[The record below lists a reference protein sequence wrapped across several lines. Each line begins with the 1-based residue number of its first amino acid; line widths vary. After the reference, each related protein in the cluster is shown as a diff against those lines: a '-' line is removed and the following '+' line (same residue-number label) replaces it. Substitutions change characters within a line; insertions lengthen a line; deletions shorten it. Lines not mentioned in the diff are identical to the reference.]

1 VSERSASD
9 DSSKAATASAARSD
23 GAAPRLLVLFAALYF
38 IQGIS
43 EPTEG
48 LVSQPTRSLL
58 RNWGYGTAE
67 VASFMAMLALPWSF
81 KPLYGL
87 LTDFVPL
94 RGMRRRSWLLLTT
107 LTAAAGLT
115 TVYLFAPPPGM
126 AWLLLSLLLMP
137 TIGVAF
143 SDVVIDA
150 LMVEESQ
157 PRGLTGRV
165 QSVQW
170 TAIYAATILTGLLGG
185 YLSQWNRQELC
196 FLIAGLTTFAGFILV
211 LLAVRE
217 PRRMEIAHEPTQSNR
232 DRLRNAARAMWRTA
246 RHPGILTI
254 GAFIFLWNF
263 NPFTSS
269 VLYMHMV
276 EHMGFREDFYGKT
289 VAIVSVGCMLASAAY
304 GFYCRRLSVMQ
315 LVRLSIVAGVLAT
328 IAYWALGGVWSAA
341 VISFVV
347 GFTYMTGVL
356 VQLDLAARVCEIET
370 AGTTFALLMALSNFS
385 VSISMYLGGQIYDAV
400 ASRTSY
406 VFAFNTVVGIG
417 ALFTC
422 CCLMLVP
429 AIRRHCHPVRL

>member
-1 VSERSASD
+1 MGDQDSITAANVADRSD
-9 DSSKAATASAARSD
+9 DRV
-23 GAAPRLLVLFAALYF
+23 GRLLVLFAALYF

-58 RNWGYGTAE
+58 RNWDYTTAQ
-67 VASFMAMLALPWSF
+67 VSSFMALLALPWSL

-94 RGMRRRSWLLLTT
+94 FGMRRRSWLLLTT
-107 LTAAAGLT
+107 FMAAVGLIA
-115 TVYLFAPPPGM
+115 VYLSAVPPGM
-126 AWLLLSLLLMP
+126 AWLLFVLLLMP

-150 LMVEESQ
+150 LMVEEGQ
-157 PRGLTGRV
+157 PRGLTGRI

-170 TAIYAATILTGLLGG
+170 AAIYAATILTGILGG
-185 YLSQWNRQELC
+185 YLSEWKLQELG
-196 FLIAGLTTFAGFILV
+196 FLTAGLTTLFGFVLV
-211 LLAVRE
+211 LFVVRE
-217 PRRMEIAHEPTQSNR
+217 PRR
-232 DRLRNAARAMWRTA
+232 DRVANDATSAKARGFRHALLAMWRTV

-276 EHMGFREDFYGKT
+276 DHAGFSEEFYGKT
-289 VAIVSVGCMLASAAY
+289 VAIVAFACMIASAAY
-304 GFYCRRLSVMQ
+304 GFYCRRLSVTQ
-315 LVRLSIVAGVLAT
+315 LVYLSIVTGVLAT
-328 IAYWALGGVWSAA
+328 IAYWALGGAWSAA
-341 VISFVV
+341 AISFVV
-347 GFTYMTGVL
+347 GFTYMTGML

-400 ASRTSY
+400 AERTSY
-406 VFAFNTVVGIG
+406 TFAFNTVVGIG
-417 ALFTC
+417 ALFTA
-422 CCLMLVP
+422 CCLILVP
-429 AIRRHCHPVRL
+429 AVRRNCQPQVSVARN

>member
-1 VSERSASD
+1 MRDQDSTAASPRP
-9 DSSKAATASAARSD
+9 ARSD
-23 GAAPRLLVLFAALYF
+23 DRVGRLMVLFAALYF

-58 RNWGYGTAE
+58 RNWGYATAD

-107 LTAAAGLT
+107 LVAAGGLI
-115 TVYLFAPPPGM
+115 TVYTFAPPPGM
-126 AWLLLSLLLMP
+126 VWMLFLLLLMP

-157 PRGLTGRV
+157 PRGLTGRI

-170 TAIYAATILTGLLGG
+170 FAIYAATILTGVLGG
-185 YLSQWNRQELC
+185 KLSQWKLQELG
-196 FLIAGLTTFAGFILV
+196 FLIAGLTTLGGFVLV
-211 LLAVRE
+211 LFVVRE
-217 PRRMEIAHEPTQSNR
+217 PRRDAYADDIVRRSRHGIRHA
-232 DRLRNAARAMWRTA
+232 LAAMWRTV

-254 GAFIFLWNF
+254 GGFIFLWNF

-276 EHMGFREDFYGKT
+276 DHAGFSEEFYGTT

-304 GFYCRRLSVMQ
+304 GFYCRRLSVTQ
-315 LVRLSIVAGVLAT
+315 LVYLSIVTGVLAT
-328 IAYWALGGVWSAA
+328 IAYWGLSGKWSA
-341 VISFVV
+341 VIISFVV
-347 GFTYMTGVL
+347 GFTYMTGML

-370 AGTTFALLMALSNFS
+370 AGTTFALLMALSNFA
-385 VSISMYLGGQIYDAV
+385 VSLSMYAGGHIYDAV
-400 ASRTSY
+400 AARTSY
-406 VFAFNTVVGIG
+406 TFAFNTVVGIG
-417 ALFTC
+417 AFFTA
-422 CCLMLVP
+422 CCLVLVP
-429 AIRRHCHPVRL
+429 AIRRHCRPGKMAN